1 MNFVLFHLDV
11 NKSWRE
17 VDFSYKFGAIPS
29 GCEELLE
36 EYYLIVRMDLVM
48 FHQDLKNA

>member
-11 NKSWRE
+11 NKAWRE
-17 VDFSYKFGAIPS
+17 VDFSYKFGAIPP

-36 EYYLIVRMDLVM
+36 
-48 FHQDLKNA
+48 